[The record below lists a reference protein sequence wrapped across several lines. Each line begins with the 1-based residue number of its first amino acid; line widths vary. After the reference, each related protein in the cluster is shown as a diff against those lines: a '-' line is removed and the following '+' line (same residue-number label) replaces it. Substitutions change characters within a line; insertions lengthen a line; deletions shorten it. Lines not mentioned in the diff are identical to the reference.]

1 MTVKI
6 ETWTAPDATIKVAIN
21 GQHVAPLQALN
32 LDEARER
39 VLNIA
44 RQHAAS
50 STADVLLTAT
60 DPEGAWTIVVA
71 PDGQVSE
78 PPQVPEPLPTRRDV
92 QRRSFLKEQQV
103 QQPATR
109 GWRGLLTH
117 MGLRMSPSTAEK
129 AERDDVHAVSQHWP
143 GPRTIVV
150 ANGKGGAGKTP
161 TTALLS
167 AVFAR
172 YGGAGVVSWDANQTR
187 GTLGWRTE
195 QGPHEA
201 TVLDLLPRGEQLL
214 GTGAQ
219 SADLAH
225 YVHHQTVDRYD
236 VLRSQPIQLAADQ
249 RVTTDDVN
257 LIWQIAAKFYRLIFI
272 DTGNDESDPVWLKAV
287 EHADQ
292 IVVPTTTRADHA
304 EAGALLLD
312 ALHNRDEHSR
322 QLATNAVA
330 VVTQADPRA
339 SATDIANIVDGY
351 SGLAREVVTIPHDPA
366 IVDGILQWDSLRP
379 STQRA
384 WLRAAAAVARGL

>member
-1 MTVKI
+1 
-6 ETWTAPDATIKVAIN
+6 
-21 GQHVAPLQALN
+21 
-32 LDEARER
+32 
-39 VLNIA
+39 
-44 RQHAAS
+44 
-50 STADVLLTAT
+50 
-60 DPEGAWTIVVA
+60 
-71 PDGQVSE
+71 
-78 PPQVPEPLPTRRDV
+78 
-92 QRRSFLKEQQV
+92 
-103 QQPATR
+103 
-109 GWRGLLTH
+109 
-117 MGLRMSPSTAEK
+117 
-129 AERDDVHAVSQHWP
+129 
-143 GPRTIVV
+143 
-150 ANGKGGAGKTP
+150 
-161 TTALLS
+161 
-167 AVFAR
+167 
-172 YGGAGVVSWDANQTR
+172 
-187 GTLGWRTE
+187 
-195 QGPHEA
+195 
-201 TVLDLLPRGEQLL
+201 LPRGEQLL